1 MSATAALPRR
11 ASPARVSRGRRLE
24 AWWPTTRPILAFC
37 ALALLVSVRFA
48 TLLAHPPLL
57 RVLGVVAAAG
67 VGGLALQG
75 TRTLPLRRVLDTPLR
90 ILIVA
95 LSGYLALRASGAPAG
110 LLWPWRWGA
119 LLRELGHGLNAL
131 NGLWPYRGD
140 AGRARTA
147 VMFALPL
154 AIVPAA
160 TLAFWPTDRWASRRR
175 TLALSLLLVLYI
187 AAATNES
194 QVGWQFQGV
203 LLLALLCAWAWTWS
217 PKASQDG
224 GRAAAWLLAVAA
236 LALLGAGVVQSRTPL
251 LDYRDWNPFG
261 PAYSP
266 TSFDWNQAYG
276 PLPWSSSTE
285 TMVSVASRAPHLW
298 RATTL
303 DRFNGVGFVRSH
315 AQPRSAAGLE
325 GMALHPGWVVHAT
338 VTVRGLSSRQ
348 LLSPGQIIDA
358 GIVGEDTPSVR
369 AIAADGTLAAS
380 AAAPSG
386 DRYTVTAYAPEP
398 SPAQMRH
405 APSFFPAA
413 YAPYTELQLP
423 SRGAATPVSTS
434 DPSGVAR
441 IQASPYAPVYA
452 LARRLA
458 LGVPSAY
465 EVVAR
470 TEAFFAH
477 GFTYD
482 QRPRRSAYPLISFL
496 FGERR
501 GYCQQFSGAMT
512 LLLRM
517 DGIPARVAAGFL
529 TGSPDRSTGL
539 YDVTA
544 QDAHEWVEVFFT
556 GIGWVPFNPTPAGSV
571 AGGSGSS
578 LPALEGAATTLR
590 HRALPSHA
598 RGGRRAKA
606 TPLRSS
612 GGPDAGPLL
621 AFALAGG
628 ALALLLGGAWLASAI
643 RVQHV
648 LAGDADGAVRE
659 LSVALSR
666 VGRPLV
672 PGTTLAGLE
681 CDFRRSHGPA
691 AARYVRMLRE
701 RRYAPRA
708 ERRVPG
714 ARERRAVRRALCR
727 RRGPLTRLRVLLA
740 LPPGGG
746 RPRSGDAVD
755 RL

>member
-1 MSATAALPRR
+1 
-11 ASPARVSRGRRLE
+11 
-24 AWWPTTRPILAFC
+24 
-37 ALALLVSVRFA
+37 
-48 TLLAHPPLL
+48 
-57 RVLGVVAAAG
+57 
-67 VGGLALQG
+67 
-75 TRTLPLRRVLDTPLR
+75 
-90 ILIVA
+90 
-95 LSGYLALRASGAPAG
+95 
-110 LLWPWRWGA
+110 
-119 LLRELGHGLNAL
+119 
-131 NGLWPYRGD
+131 
-140 AGRARTA
+140 
-147 VMFALPL
+147 
-154 AIVPAA
+154 
-160 TLAFWPTDRWASRRR
+160 
-175 TLALSLLLVLYI
+175 
-187 AAATNES
+187 
-194 QVGWQFQGV
+194 
-203 LLLALLCAWAWTWS
+203 
-217 PKASQDG
+217 
-224 GRAAAWLLAVAA
+224 
-236 LALLGAGVVQSRTPL
+236 
-251 LDYRDWNPFG
+251 
-261 PAYSP
+261 
-266 TSFDWNQAYG
+266 
-276 PLPWSSSTE
+276 
-285 TMVSVASRAPHLW
+285 
-298 RATTL
+298 
-303 DRFNGVGFVRSH
+303 
-315 AQPRSAAGLE
+315 
-325 GMALHPGWVVHAT
+325 
-338 VTVRGLSSRQ
+338 
-348 LLSPGQIIDA
+348 
-358 GIVGEDTPSVR
+358 
-369 AIAADGTLAAS
+369 
-380 AAAPSG
+380 
-386 DRYTVTAYAPEP
+386 
-398 SPAQMRH
+398 
-405 APSFFPAA
+405 
-413 YAPYTELQLP
+413 
-423 SRGAATPVSTS
+423 
-434 DPSGVAR
+434 
-441 IQASPYAPVYA
+441 
-452 LARRLA
+452 
-458 LGVPSAY
+458 
-465 EVVAR
+465 
-470 TEAFFAH
+470 
-477 GFTYD
+477 
-482 QRPRRSAYPLISFL
+482 
-496 FGERR
+496 
-501 GYCQQFSGAMT
+501 MT